1 MKNANYFL
9 GIMMAVVGL
18 IMLMMAESIIQ
29 VLVIV
34 LGISA
39 LVEGVFVLTSIMPL
53 SEERTFRIECAVR
66 AIISIIIG
74 LLCIILPLRMA
85 TLAWKVLVYTFAIY
99 ALLSAALEIMMA
111 GHLHSEGFPVKR
123 LVIEI
128 ITTIALSAILF
139 MLPSSFGFTIIRIG
153 GAIMILAGAAT
164 AFVTWKNR
172 DIIMED
178 VEVKDAE

>member
-18 IMLMMAESIIQ
+18 MMLMAAEPIIQ

-39 LVEGVFVLTSIMPL
+39 LVEGVFILTSVMPL
-53 SEERTFRIECAVR
+53 SNERAFKIECAVR
-66 AIISIIIG
+66 AAISIIIG

-85 TLAWKVLVYTFAIY
+85 TLAWQVMIYTFAIY
-99 ALLSAALEIMMA
+99 ALVSVALEIVIVW
-111 GHLHSEGFPVKR
+111 HLHSEGFPVKR
-123 LVIEI
+123 HIIEI
-128 ITTIALSAILF
+128 ATTLVLALILF
-139 MLPSSFGFTIIRIG
+139 VLPTSFGFTLIRIG
-153 GAIMILAGAAT
+153 GALMILAGVIT

-172 DIIMED
+172 DIIIEE
-178 VEVKDAE
+178 VEVKDAK